1 MLFYFSFSFRERNG
15 NTRDSFIYGS
25 DYWICNYFL
34 FAFVSANIVDRIET
48 LLIPIYKLSK
58 EHQFYTEYD
67 QSVIRVLEL
76 NTLLFYDRVPDKE
89 SIKVLEKLMD
99 EGVNCRIEDD
109 IEVFLKDEYFRK
121 FIENEPIESILFPRG
136 VKKYKR
142 LYYSKTHTVT
152 TLPDF
157 ISENP
162 SLCKSFL
169 RYTTNNDIQYGWAKK
184 ETIEGWKL
192 YKR

>member
-1 MLFYFSFSFRERNG
+1 METLAIVSFMAVIIGSVTIFYLLS
-15 NTRDSFIYGS
+15 
-25 DYWICNYFL
+25 W
-34 FAFVSANIVDRIET
+34 SANIVDRIET

-109 IEVFLKDEYFRK
+109 IEVF
-121 FIENEPIESILFPRG
+121 
-136 VKKYKR
+136 
-142 LYYSKTHTVT
+142 
-152 TLPDF
+152 
-157 ISENP
+157 
-162 SLCKSFL
+162 
-169 RYTTNNDIQYGWAKK
+169 
-184 ETIEGWKL
+184 
-192 YKR
+192 

>member
-1 MLFYFSFSFRERNG
+1 M
-15 NTRDSFIYGS
+15 
-25 DYWICNYFL
+25 
-34 FAFVSANIVDRIET
+34 DRIET

-109 IEVFLKDEYFRK
+109 IEVFIKDEYFRK

-142 LYYSKTHTVT
+142 LYHSLLSKC
-152 TLPDF
+152 L
-157 ISENP
+157 
-162 SLCKSFL
+162 L
-169 RYTTNNDIQYGWAKK
+169 RMNHV
-184 ETIEGWKL
+184 
-192 YKR
+192 